1 MKKISNKIIFAL
13 FVAFFGIIGVH
24 ASQKYFLYECNE
36 NISDETILYHHLANH
51 DMDTVCRLGAYN
63 GTITLNSHYE
73 GTTDLTSLGKTGGG
87 ESLKNADNFLDHYPN
102 FIVVTGKN
110 LVDWHGA
117 DTIEKARSIFH
128 DKMNSKGIFI
138 NAEYLN
144 ELQSFV
150 PEFSYEAYKTCEYN
164 TGLFEGTAVNIYG
177 VDRNKLKNEFSLVF
191 NKDGYYLRGA
201 LFHDEEKN
209 VVISAAFNSGI
220 HYEIKS
226 NECPNIHICYKF
238 EYYDNGNQKYP
249 VYFIYKDSLNSLNQ
263 CKDMR
268 QKDLIVNSSGT
279 CSTYTEK
286 LYSLKGYYNTSQKT
300 EYNKEKSEFVDL
312 CKSVLTQSDATDPCV
327 IKCMTLNQDIAEIES
342 TDIKTN
348 DCSLSTKLI
357 IWIENILR
365 WVKYIVP
372 VIIIVLSILD
382 FIKAMASEK
391 DDDMKKAQ
399 KHFVTR
405 LIIAVLIFIMPLI
418 IEFVLDKMGF
428 SADSCGISNLGLGE

>member
-1 MKKISNKIIFAL
+1 MS
-13 FVAFFGIIGVH
+13 
-24 ASQKYFLYECNE
+24 
-36 NISDETILYHHLANH
+36 
-51 DMDTVCRLGAYN
+51 
-63 GTITLNSHYE
+63 
-73 GTTDLTSLGKTGGG
+73 
-87 ESLKNADNFLDHYPN
+87 
-102 FIVVTGKN
+102 
-110 LVDWHGA
+110 
-117 DTIEKARSIFH
+117 
-128 DKMNSKGIFI
+128 
-138 NAEYLN
+138 
-144 ELQSFV
+144 
-150 PEFSYEAYKTCEYN
+150 
-164 TGLFEGTAVNIYG
+164 
-177 VDRNKLKNEFSLVF
+177 
-191 NKDGYYLRGA
+191 
-201 LFHDEEKN
+201 
-209 VVISAAFNSGI
+209 
-220 HYEIKS
+220 
-226 NECPNIHICYKF
+226 
-238 EYYDNGNQKYP
+238 
-249 VYFIYKDSLNSLNQ
+249 
-263 CKDMR
+263 
-268 QKDLIVNSSGT
+268 QKDLVVISSGT
-279 CSTYTEK
+279 CNTYSEK

-405 LIIAVLIFIMPLI
+405 LIVAVLIFIMPLI